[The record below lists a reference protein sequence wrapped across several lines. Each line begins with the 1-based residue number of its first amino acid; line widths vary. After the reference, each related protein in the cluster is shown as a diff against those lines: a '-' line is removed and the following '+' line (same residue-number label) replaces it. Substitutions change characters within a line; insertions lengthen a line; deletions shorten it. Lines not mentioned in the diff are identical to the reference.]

1 MYLVARN
8 RRPSRESDADAGS
21 ARATTPPAPEGDPLE
36 AEVIE
41 LYGEHAASMLRYAA
55 LMTESAETAQDAV
68 QEAFLRYVALRGSGE
83 EVRSPRAWLL
93 RVMRNYL
100 LDVAKQSRSRV
111 HVCIEEAHGRAAQSA
126 AGNREALL
134 AQVTDMLPS
143 LLSARELES
152 LRLRAEGFSYAEIA
166 EVLDISAG
174 TVGAMLTRAH
184 SKIRR
189 ALASGNESTR
199 EALRG
204 RPKEVPDA
212 P

>member
-1 MYLVARN
+1 
-8 RRPSRESDADAGS
+8 
-21 ARATTPPAPEGDPLE
+21 
-36 AEVIE
+36 
-41 LYGEHAASMLRYAA
+41 MLRYAA

-68 QEAFLRYVALRGSGE
+68 QEAFLRYVAFRGSGE
-83 EVRSPRAWLL
+83 EVRSPKAWLV

-100 LDVAKQSRSRV
+100 LDMARQSRSRV
-111 HVCIEEAHGRAAQSA
+111 HVSLEEAHGRAAHTA
-126 AGNREALL
+126 AGGRDGLL
-134 AQVTDMLPS
+134 AHVADMLPS
-143 LLSARELES
+143 LLSARELEC
-152 LRLRAEGFSYAEIA
+152 LRLRAEGFGYAEIA

-189 ALASGNESTR
+189 ALTAGNEPAR
-199 EALRG
+199 DALGG